1 MQVNDDSLVWK
12 EGKKTT
18 LLKTRVLDVTSIEST
33 SSDGLKGDYVVM
45 DAPDWVIVIPDAGKS
60 FLMVKQWR
68 HGERALSIEFPGGV
82 IEAGEAPEK
91 AAARELKEETGFRA
105 AKLVK
110 LGVLS
115 SLRVCIKLGSMNP
128 NPALMSN
135 HVHVFAAFDLESTGK
150 QQLDEDEYLHY
161 FEVSKEEVY
170 KKMGTKEY
178 PHALMAAGLALYR
191 EYISHQ

>member
-1 MQVNDDSLVWK
+1 MYLQEAGMQVNDDSLVWK

-110 LGVLS
+110 LG
-115 SLRVCIKLGSMNP
+115 SMNP